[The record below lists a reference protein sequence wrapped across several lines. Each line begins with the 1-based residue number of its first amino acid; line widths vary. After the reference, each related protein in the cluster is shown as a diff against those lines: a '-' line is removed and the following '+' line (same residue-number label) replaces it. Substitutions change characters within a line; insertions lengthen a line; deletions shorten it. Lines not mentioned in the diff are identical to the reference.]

1 MSEKKC
7 NVEKQVKVEYFI
19 KDTIQSNL
27 KTTKKMVEPT
37 SHFKKWLEALPQE
50 GSEAAPTDHQCDL
63 GSYLSFGF
71 WKIIIPSE
79 SLNKG
84 SHARRF
90 QDVHFLLAR
99 F

>member
-1 MSEKKC
+1 MSERKC
-7 NVEKQVKVEYFI
+7 NVEKQVKVGCFF
-19 KDTIQSNL
+19 TIHSNL
-27 KTTKKMVEPT
+27 KTTKKTAEPA
-37 SHFKKWLEALPQE
+37 SRLKKWLEALPQE
-50 GSEAAPTDHQCDL
+50 GSEAATTDHQWDL
-63 GSYLSFGF
+63 GSYLSLEF

-84 SHARRF
+84 SHPRRL